1 MEDAK
6 KSLLEAMK
14 EAGRLALFA
23 LVAYLL
29 TGGFELVVNSLFGT
43 KLSPELKMQVVS
55 VGTLG
60 LRALDKWLHEFGKAT
75 ENKTLMGGVSRF

>member
-1 MEDAK
+1 MEDEVINMEDAK

-29 TGGFELVVNSLFGT
+29 TGGFDLVVNTYSHNQDET
-43 KLSPELKMQVVS
+43 LKFVLEKIGYPQ
-55 VGTLG
+55 
-60 LRALDKWLHEFGKAT
+60 K
-75 ENKTLMGGVSRF
+75 